1 MEISDRLTSSEV
13 ERLQRSK
20 KEILEYCQKL
30 FSELKPEQA
39 KKPYYL
45 TPAEIDSLRAEM
57 KASSEWADQELRRR
71 YPNRIRAE
79 KE

>member
-1 MEISDRLTSSEV
+1 MEISDRLT
-13 ERLQRSK
+13 QD
-20 KEILEYCQKL
+20 EIGL
-30 FSELKPEQA
+30 FREPKPDQS

-45 TPAEIDSLRAEM
+45 TPAEIDALRAEM
-57 KASSEWADQELRRR
+57 QASSAWADQELRRR